1 MVERVGARPHIPAVW
16 GYRGRSDTENDAH
29 DTPAHPTHV
38 DSLGLPAVIL
48 QTERNTVTPL
58 HDGFHVN
65 LGEGL
70 RNIEI
75 FLRIHINTERIRNLI
90 G

>member
-1 MVERVGARPHIPAVW
+1 MGGRPHSPAVW
-16 GYRGRSDTENDAH
+16 GYRGSSDTENDGPDTLAH
-29 DTPAHPTHV
+29 HTHV
-38 DSLGLPAVIL
+38 ESLGLPAVVL

-58 HDGFHVN
+58 HDGLHMN

-75 FLRIHINTERIRNLI
+75 FLRVHLT
-90 G
+90 

>member
-1 MVERVGARPHIPAVW
+1 MGGRPHSPAVS
-16 GYRGRSDTENDAH
+16 GYRGRSDTENEAH
-29 DTPAHPTHV
+29 DTPAYHTHV
-38 DSLGLPAVIL
+38 DSLGLPAVVL

-58 HDGFHVN
+58 HDGLHMN

-75 FLRIHINTERIRNLI
+75 FLRIHLT
-90 G
+90 